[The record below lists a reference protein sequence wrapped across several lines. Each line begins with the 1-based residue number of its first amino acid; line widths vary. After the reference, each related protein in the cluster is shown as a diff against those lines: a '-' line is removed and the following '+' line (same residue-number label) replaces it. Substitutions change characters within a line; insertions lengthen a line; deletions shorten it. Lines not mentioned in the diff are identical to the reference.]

1 MIKII
6 INNINVTLIRD
17 KTVTNLVG
25 DTPGSIIEKPAMA

>member
-6 INNINVTLIRD
+6 ISNINVTSIKD

-25 DTPGSIIEKPAMA
+25 DTPGSIIERPDMA